1 MRVKFFQ
8 NAMALDIPNNAAC
21 HSNFARTAVIAI
33 LAAFA
38 SSISA
43 AQDRATSSVIDLP
56 YALSRTLSDNPDL
69 IATGYQMQV
78 LDAQILQAGIKP
90 RPELYIEVENI
101 LGSGPNDLL
110 RGMQTTGSI
119 AWILERGV
127 RTRRVSAARA
137 GSTLLETE
145 ITLQRL
151 DAAAETARRY
161 VQCLVL
167 QNRLQNAT
175 GGIRLGQEVV
185 EATQRRVSAATTP
198 TAELAR
204 AQADLRR
211 MELVAEDIEHELE
224 AAYHRLAQQWGSTDP
239 EFSRVIGNLFSI
251 PNIENFES
259 LRERLAQNPDIERYL
274 SLQRMNN
281 AQLELEEARN
291 KQSWRVSGGFRWL
304 EQTSDHAFVADI
316 TIPLGND
323 NSNRGRIAEQR
334 AIIARTEAE
343 KQAQRLKIET
353 DLYVIYL
360 ELEHSIH
367 LTSAFANDMIPL
379 YEQAMEE
386 TQLAYE
392 SGRYSYLEWSTSQLN
407 LLNVRYELIDAAM
420 NIYQNLIEIERL
432 TGVTIEVPQL
442 RQ

>member
-1 MRVKFFQ
+1 MRVQFFQ
-8 NAMALDIPNNAAC
+8 NAIALRINSNAAC
-21 HSNFARTAVIAI
+21 HSNFARSAVAAI
-33 LAAFA
+33 LAVLA
-38 SSISA
+38 SATSA
-43 AQDRATSSVIDLP
+43 ALDIANTGVIDLP
-56 YALSRTLSDNPDL
+56 YAISRTLSDNPNL
-69 IATGYQMQV
+69 IAVGYQMQV
-78 LDAQILQAGIKP
+78 QDAQILQAGIKP
-90 RPELYIEVENI
+90 RPELIIEIENV

-110 RGMQTTGSI
+110 QGMQTTASI

-127 RTRRVSAARA
+127 RARRVSAARA

-167 QNRLQNAT
+167 QNRLQNAA
-175 GGIRLGQEVV
+175 GGIQLGKEVV
-185 EATQRRVSAATTP
+185 EATQRRVTAATTP

-204 AQADLRR
+204 ARADLRR
-211 MELVAEDIEHELE
+211 LELVAEDLQHELE
-224 AAYHRLAQQWGSTDP
+224 AAFHRLAQQWGSTDP
-239 EFSRVIGNLFSI
+239 EFSRVIGDLLSI
-251 PNIENFES
+251 PNIESFET

-274 SLQRMNN
+274 SLQRMND
-281 AQLELEEARN
+281 AQLKLEEAKN
-291 KQSWRVSGGFRWL
+291 KQSWRVSGGFRWM

-323 NSNRGRIAEQR
+323 NSNRGRIAERR

-343 KQAQRLKIET
+343 KKAQELRIET

-367 LTSAFANDMIPL
+367 LTRAFSNDMIPL

-420 NIYQNLIEIERL
+420 SIYQNLIEIERL

>member
-1 MRVKFFQ
+1 MTVQPIQ
-8 NAMALDIPNNAAC
+8 NAVTLEKIIGAAC
-21 HSNFARTAVIAI
+21 HLTIARTAMIAI
-33 LAAFA
+33 LTVFT
-38 SSISA
+38 STTSA
-43 AQDRATSSVIDLP
+43 AQDRTSNSVIDLP
-56 YALSRTLSDNPDL
+56 YALSRTLSDNPAL

-78 LDAQILQAGIKP
+78 QDARILQAGIKP
-90 RPELYIEVENI
+90 SPELYVEVENF
-101 LGSGPNDLL
+101 LGSGSSDLL
-110 RGMQTTGSI
+110 RGVQTSASI

-127 RTRRVSAARA
+127 RARRVSAARA

-151 DAAAETARRY
+151 DASAETARRY

-167 QNRLQNAT
+167 QSRLQNAT

-185 EATQRRVSAATTP
+185 EATQRRVNAATTP

-211 MELVAEDIEHELE
+211 LELVAEDLQHQLE
-224 AAYHRLAQQWGSTDP
+224 AAYYRLAQQWGSTNP
-239 EFSRVIGNLFSI
+239 EFSRVIGDLLSI

-259 LRERLAQNPDIERYL
+259 LKESLAQNPDIERYL

-281 AQLELEEARN
+281 AQLKLEEAKN
-291 KQSWRVSGGFRWL
+291 KQSWRVSGGFRWM
-304 EQTSDHAFVADI
+304 EQTNDHAFVADA
-316 TIPLGND
+316 TIPLGKD
-323 NSNRGRIAEQR
+323 NSNRGRVAEQR

-343 KQAQRLKIET
+343 KQVQKLKIET

-360 ELEHSIH
+360 ELQHSIH
-367 LTSAFANDMIPL
+367 LTRAFSDDMIPL
-379 YEQAMEE
+379 YEKAMEE

-420 NIYQNLIEIERL
+420 SIYQNLIEIERL

>member
-1 MRVKFFQ
+1 
-8 NAMALDIPNNAAC
+8 MASGDPNGSAC
-21 HSNFARTAVIAI
+21 HSNIARTAVIAI
-33 LAAFA
+33 LAIFA
-38 SSISA
+38 SATSV
-43 AQDRATSSVIDLP
+43 AQDRGTTGVIDLP

-69 IATGYQMQV
+69 IAAGYQMQV
-78 LDAQILQAGIKP
+78 QDARVLQAGIKP
-90 RPELYIEVENI
+90 PPELNIEIENI

-110 RGMQTTGSI
+110 QGMQTTASI

-127 RTRRVSAARA
+127 RARRVSAARA
-137 GSTLLETE
+137 RSTLLETQ

-185 EATQRRVSAATTP
+185 EATQRRVTAATMP
-198 TAELAR
+198 TAELTR

-211 MELVAEDIEHELE
+211 MELIAEDLEHELE
-224 AAYHRLAQQWGSTDP
+224 AAFHRLAQQWGSTDP
-239 EFSRVIGNLFSI
+239 EFSRVIGDLFSI
-251 PNIENFES
+251 PNIENFET
-259 LRERLAQNPDIERYL
+259 LQARLAQNPDIERYL

-281 AQLELEEARN
+281 AQLKLEEAKN
-291 KQSWRVSGGFRWL
+291 KQSWRVSGGLRWM
-304 EQTSDHAFVADI
+304 EQTNNHAFVADI

-367 LTSAFANDMIPL
+367 LTRAFSTDIIPL
-379 YEQAMEE
+379 YEQAMKE

-407 LLNVRYELIDAAM
+407 LLNVRYELIDAATS
-420 NIYQNLIEIERL
+420 IYQNLIEIERL

>member
-1 MRVKFFQ
+1 MRVNLFL

-21 HSNFARTAVIAI
+21 HSNFARTVVIAI
-33 LAAFA
+33 LAVLA
-38 SSISA
+38 SATSA
-43 AQDRATSSVIDLP
+43 AQDIANTGVIDLP
-56 YALSRTLSDNPDL
+56 YAISRTLSDNPNL
-69 IATGYQMQV
+69 IAAGYQMQV
-78 LDAQILQAGIKP
+78 QDAQILQAGIKP
-90 RPELYIEVENI
+90 RPELIIEIENV

-110 RGMQTTGSI
+110 QGMQTTASI

-127 RTRRVSAARA
+127 RARRVSAARA

-167 QNRLQNAT
+167 QSRLQNAM

-185 EATQRRVSAATTP
+185 EATQRRVTAATTP

-204 AQADLRR
+204 ARADLRR
-211 MELVAEDIEHELE
+211 LELVAEDLQHELE
-224 AAYHRLAQQWGSTDP
+224 AAYYRLAQQWGSTEP
-239 EFSRVIGNLFSI
+239 EFSRVIGDLLSI
-251 PNIENFES
+251 PNIENFET
-259 LRERLAQNPDIERYL
+259 LRDRLAQNPDIERYL

-281 AQLELEEARN
+281 AQLELEEAKNR
-291 KQSWRVSGGFRWL
+291 QSWRVSGGVRWM
-304 EQTSDHAFVADI
+304 EQISDHAFVADI
-316 TIPLGND
+316 TIPLGKD
-323 NSNRGRIAEQR
+323 NSNRGRIAERR

-343 KQAQRLKIET
+343 KQAQRLRIET

-367 LTSAFANDMIPL
+367 LTQAFSDDMIPL

-420 NIYQNLIEIERL
+420 SIYQNLIEIERL